1 MAKARA
7 RPLEQAL
14 EAALDSPLREGD
26 DFSGVFA
33 VKPLKRRWTHEIAKT
48 PRQFL
53 KVDRVQLPL
62 APEKAVSLYSMQGV
76 TAKPG
81 MVAYWHLP
89 KMLPHEIKWLIIY
102 VMLSR
107 VPSLTQL
114 QSVALSNRVRRIIEA
129 GGWYR
134 IEASSAQDPVSEIFN
149 PTPLSNGLEL
159 LR

>member
-1 MAKARA
+1 MCSS
-7 RPLEQAL
+7 
-14 EAALDSPLREGD
+14 SPERK
-26 DFSGVFA
+26 GVCS
-33 VKPLKRRWTHEIAKT
+33 PSPE

-129 GGWYR
+129 GAPEHLVQTFQRLFGEKMRATIEEAHAARTRLGWVPM
-134 IEASSAQDPVSEIFN
+134 A
-149 PTPLSNGLEL
+149 
-159 LR
+159 